1 MTLTISI
8 RVTDTEDRGF
18 DSQIDAPVHDTLAAE
33 MLLIFTSYLDRDKSE
48 RTTSTTDDDPAL
60 DFAAIIPILIALG
73 ASQAVKVYG
82 QQRVSDQCKQ
92 VVEYGM
98 RTE

>member
-1 MTLTISI
+1 MTLAISI
-8 RVTDTEDRGF
+8 RVTDTENRGL

-33 MLLIFTSYLDRDKSE
+33 MLLVFASYLDQAK
-48 RTTSTTDDDPAL
+48 STTNATNDDPVL

-92 VVEYGM
+92 IIEYGM
-98 RTE
+98 RTG